1 MARISAPK
9 CILIVDN
16 NASIRKI
23 IRTFLEGEAGLKVCG
38 EAVDGYDAIEK
49 AEQLRPD
56 LIILELAL
64 PRMSGLTA
72 ARTLKKMN
80 PRTPIILFT
89 LYHDAFPNFVT
100 PAGFDAVVEKRG
112 DISLL
117 MNSVQGLLQAAVRLP
132 VPVLMSTVY
141 YPA

>member
-1 MARISAPK
+1 MTRISAPK

-49 AEQLRPD
+49 AEQLKPD

-64 PRMSGLTA
+64 PRMSGLA
-72 ARTLKKMN
+72 AASTLKKMH

-89 LYHDAFPNFVT
+89 LYHNAFSNFT
-100 PAGFDAVVEKRG
+100 KPAGFHEVGTKA
-112 DISLL
+112 
-117 MNSVQGLLQAAVRLP
+117 
-132 VPVLMSTVY
+132 
-141 YPA
+141 

>member
-1 MARISAPK
+1 MVTISAPK

-16 NASIRKI
+16 NACIRKI

-49 AEQLRPD
+49 AEKLKPD

-64 PRMSGLTA
+64 PRMSGLA
-72 ARTLKKMN
+72 AASILKKMN
-80 PRTPIILFT
+80 PQTPIILFT
-89 LYHDAFPNFVT
+89 LYHDAFPNSVT

-117 MNSVQGLLQAAVRLP
+117 MNSVQGLLHAAVRLP
-132 VPVLMSTVY
+132 MPIQASA
-141 YPA
+141 P

>member
-1 MARISAPK
+1 MVTLSAPK
-9 CILIVDN
+9 CILVVDN
-16 NASIRKI
+16 NARIRKI
-23 IRTFLEGEAGLKVCG
+23 IRTFLEGEVGLKVCG

-49 AEQLRPD
+49 AEKLKPD

-64 PRMSGLTA
+64 PRMSGLA
-72 ARTLKKMN
+72 AAQTLKKMN
-80 PRTPIILFT
+80 PQTPIILFT
-89 LYHDAFPNFVT
+89 LYHDAFPNSVT

-132 VPVLMSTVY
+132 VPMLASA
-141 YPA
+141 P

>member
-23 IRTFLEGEAGLKVCG
+23 IRIFLEGEAGLKVCG
-38 EAVDGYDAIEK
+38 EAVDGYDAIEM
-49 AEQLRPD
+49 AERLRPD

-64 PRMSGLTA
+64 PRMSGLA
-72 ARTLKKMN
+72 AASTLKKMH
-80 PRTPIILFT
+80 PRTPIVLFT
-89 LYHDAFPNFVT
+89 LHHDAFPNFVT
-100 PAGFDAVVEKRG
+100 PAGFDAVVAKRG

-117 MNSVQGLLQAAVRLP
+117 MNSVQSLLQAQVSLP
-132 VPVLMSTVY
+132 RPS
-141 YPA
+141 

>member
-1 MARISAPK
+1 MVTVSAPK

-16 NASIRKI
+16 NACIRKI

-72 ARTLKKMN
+72 AQTLKKMN

-117 MNSVQGLLQAAVRLP
+117 MNSVQGLLQPAVNRP
-132 VPVLMSTVY
+132 CPS
-141 YPA
+141 

>member
-1 MARISAPK
+1 MTRISAPK

-23 IRTFLEGEAGLKVCG
+23 IRIFLEGEAGLKVCG

-64 PRMSGLTA
+64 PRMSGLA
-72 ARTLKKMN
+72 AAQTLKKMN

-132 VPVLMSTVY
+132 VPILMSAV
-141 YPA
+141 

>member
-1 MARISAPK
+1 MDTASAPK
-9 CILIVDN
+9 CILIADN
-16 NASIRKI
+16 NACIRKI

-38 EAVDGYDAIEK
+38 EAIDGYDAIEK
-49 AEQLRPD
+49 AEQLKPD

-64 PRMSGLTA
+64 PRMSGLA
-72 ARTLKKMN
+72 AAQRLKKMN

-89 LYHDAFPNFVT
+89 LYHDAFPDFVT

-117 MNSVQGLLQAAVRLP
+117 MDSVQGLLQAAVRLP
-132 VPVLMSTVY
+132 VPILVSAV
-141 YPA
+141 

>member
-1 MARISAPK
+1 MTRISAPK

-23 IRTFLEGEAGLKVCG
+23 IRIFLEGEAGLKVCG

-72 ARTLKKMN
+72 AQTLKKMN

-132 VPVLMSTVY
+132 VPILMSAV
-141 YPA
+141 

>member
-23 IRTFLEGEAGLKVCG
+23 IRIFLEGEAGLKVCG

-72 ARTLKKMN
+72 AQTLKKMN

-132 VPVLMSTVY
+132 VPILMSAV
-141 YPA
+141 

>member
-1 MARISAPK
+1 MTRISAPK

-64 PRMSGLTA
+64 PRMSGLA
-72 ARTLKKMN
+72 AAQTLKKMN

-89 LYHDAFPNFVT
+89 LYHDAFPNSVT

-117 MNSVQGLLQAAVRLP
+117 MNSVQRLLHAAVRLP
-132 VPVLMSTVY
+132 VPIQ
-141 YPA
+141 A

>member
-23 IRTFLEGEAGLKVCG
+23 IRIFLEGEAGLKVCG

-49 AEQLRPD
+49 AEQLKPD

-64 PRMSGLTA
+64 PRMSGLA
-72 ARTLKKMN
+72 AASTLKKMH
-80 PRTPIILFT
+80 PRTPIVLFT
-89 LYHDAFPNFVT
+89 LHHDAFPNFVT
-100 PAGFDAVVEKRG
+100 PAGFDAVVAKRG

-117 MNSVQGLLQAAVRLP
+117 MNSVQSLLQAQVSLP
-132 VPVLMSTVY
+132 RPS
-141 YPA
+141 

>member
-64 PRMSGLTA
+64 PRMSGLA
-72 ARTLKKMN
+72 AAQTLKKMN

-89 LYHDAFPNFVT
+89 LYHDAFPNSVT

-117 MNSVQGLLQAAVRLP
+117 MNSVQRLLHAAVRLP
-132 VPVLMSTVY
+132 VPIQASA
-141 YPA
+141 P

>member
-64 PRMSGLTA
+64 PRMSGLA
-72 ARTLKKMN
+72 AAQTLKKMN

-132 VPVLMSTVY
+132 VPILMSAV
-141 YPA
+141 

>member
-1 MARISAPK
+1 M
-9 CILIVDN
+9 
-16 NASIRKI
+16 RKI

-49 AEQLRPD
+49 AEQLKPD

-64 PRMSGLTA
+64 PRMSGLA
-72 ARTLKKMN
+72 AAQTLKQMN

-89 LYHDAFPNFVT
+89 LYHDAFPNFAT

-112 DISLL
+112 DITLL
-117 MNSVQGLLQAAVRLP
+117 MDSVQGLLQAAVRLP
-132 VPVLMSTVY
+132 EPIPVSAV
-141 YPA
+141 

>member
-1 MARISAPK
+1 MVTVSAPK

-49 AEQLRPD
+49 AEQLKPD

-64 PRMSGLTA
+64 PRMSGLA
-72 ARTLKKMN
+72 AASTLKKMH
-80 PRTPIILFT
+80 PRTPIVLFT
-89 LYHDAFPNFVT
+89 LHHDAFPNFVM
-100 PAGFDAVVEKRG
+100 PAGFDAVVAKRG

-117 MNSVQGLLQAAVRLP
+117 MNSVQSLLQAQVSLP
-132 VPVLMSTVY
+132 RPS
-141 YPA
+141 

>member
-1 MARISAPK
+1 MVTISAPK

-16 NASIRKI
+16 NACIRKI

-49 AEQLRPD
+49 AEQLKPD

-64 PRMSGLTA
+64 PRMSGLA
-72 ARTLKKMN
+72 AAQTLKQMN

-112 DISLL
+112 DITLL
-117 MNSVQGLLQAAVRLP
+117 MDSVQGLLRAAVRLP
-132 VPVLMSTVY
+132 EPIPVSAV
-141 YPA
+141 

>member
-1 MARISAPK
+1 MNTVSAPK
-9 CILIVDN
+9 CILIADN
-16 NASIRKI
+16 NACIRKI

-49 AEQLRPD
+49 AEQLKPD

-64 PRMSGLTA
+64 PRMSGLA
-72 ARTLKKMN
+72 AAQTLKKMN

-89 LYHDAFPNFVT
+89 LYHDAFPDFVT

-117 MNSVQGLLQAAVRLP
+117 MDSVQGLLQAAVRLP
-132 VPVLMSTVY
+132 VPILVSAV
-141 YPA
+141 

>member
-1 MARISAPK
+1 MDTVSAPK
-9 CILIVDN
+9 CILIADN
-16 NASIRKI
+16 NACIRKI

-49 AEQLRPD
+49 AEQLKPD

-64 PRMSGLTA
+64 PRMSGLA
-72 ARTLKKMN
+72 AAQTLKKMN

-89 LYHDAFPNFVT
+89 LYHDAFPDFVT

-117 MNSVQGLLQAAVRLP
+117 MDSVQGLLQAAVRLP
-132 VPVLMSTVY
+132 VPILVSAV
-141 YPA
+141 

>member
-1 MARISAPK
+1 MVTASAPK

-49 AEQLRPD
+49 AEQLKPD

-72 ARTLKKMN
+72 AQTLKKMN

-132 VPVLMSTVY
+132 VPILMSAV
-141 YPA
+141 

>member
-1 MARISAPK
+1 MTRISAPK

-72 ARTLKKMN
+72 AQTLKKMN

-132 VPVLMSTVY
+132 VPILMSAV
-141 YPA
+141 